1 MSTVA
6 ATRQLVVCA
15 LGAEEYGLPIEQVR
29 EIVRYETPRPVASDL
44 PSMRGVIGLRGRLI
58 PVHDLASWL
67 GVTSTA
73 GDPLAVAGGRNAGP
87 AGARLRSP
95 EGETGTPSGD
105 PLAVAGGRNPI
116 SPAAKLVIVEA
127 AAEPIGLLVDDVVEV
142 LTVEESQIE
151 PVPSGSGEIVRIGDR
166 LVLLLDAGE
175 LGA

>member
-15 LGAEEYGLPIEQVR
+15 LGDEEYGIPIGQVR
-29 EIVRYETPRPVASDL
+29 EIVRYEAPRPVASDR
-44 PSMRGVIGLRGRLI
+44 PWMRGVIGLRGRLI

-67 GVTSTA
+67 GLVTSPA
-73 GDPLAVAGGRNAGP
+73 GDPLAVAGGRNA
-87 AGARLRSP
+87 ASA
-95 EGETGTPSGD
+95 GD

-116 SPAAKLVIVEA
+116 PPAAKLVIVET

-142 LTVEESQIE
+142 LTVEASQIE

-166 LVLLLDAGE
+166 LVLLLDAAE

>member
-15 LGAEEYGLPIEQVR
+15 LGTEEYGLPIEQVR

-67 GVTSTA
+67 GLETS
-73 GDPLAVAGGRNAGP
+73 P
-87 AGARLRSP
+87 A
-95 EGETGTPSGD
+95 GD

-116 SPAAKLVIVEA
+116 PPAAKLVIVET
-127 AAEPIGLLVDDVVEV
+127 AAEPVGLLVDDVVEV
-142 LTVEESQIE
+142 LTVEASQIE